1 MSFTLLILAGG
12 LGSRFNGSK
21 QIEGIG
27 PNGELLLEYSIYDA
41 LRQGCSKIVI
51 LSNPECI
58 PKLQLKLNYLTAKV
72 NIVYV
77 NQYEH
82 DPNYP
87 NFRKRPWGTAH
98 AVMSTENYIDENFI
112 LINADDFY
120 GQASYQKAKE
130 LFSSINESRYG
141 LVTYHLRETLSEFG
155 GVSRGICSITNSKLD
170 SISEHTNIYLKNR
183 RITSNEN
190 QTDLS
195 LNDLVSMNMWVFS
208 TSVFKFLR
216 TSFDSFH
223 RSNQFDEKAELYLP
237 EVVNALLKKS
247 IVSVEIKTTDAE
259 WFGLTYSD
267 DLPRAKKMIID
278 AIDKETYPIN
288 MQSNG

>member
-12 LGSRFNGSK
+12 LGSRFNGAK

-27 PNGELLLEYSIYDA
+27 PNEELLLEYSIHDA

-58 PKLQLKLNYLTAKV
+58 PKLQLKLNYLRTKV

-98 AVMSTENYIDENFI
+98 AVLSTENYIDENFI
-112 LINADDFY
+112 IINADDFY
-120 GQASYQKAKE
+120 GQASYEIAKE
-130 LFSSINESRYG
+130 LFNSINESRYG
-141 LVTYHLRETLSEFG
+141 LVSYNLSKTLSEFG
-155 GVSRGICSITNSKLD
+155 GVSRGICSITNSQLV
-170 SISEHTNIYLKNR
+170 SISEHTNIYMKNS

-190 QTDLS
+190 QTGLS

-208 TSVFKFLR
+208 TSVFKYLR
-216 TSFDSFH
+216 ASFNSFYQI
-223 RSNQFDEKAELYLP
+223 NQFDEKAELYLP
-237 EVVNALLKKS
+237 EVINSLLKKS
-247 IVSVEIKTTDAE
+247 MVSVEIKTTYAE

-288 MQSNG
+288 MHSNG

>member
-12 LGSRFNGSK
+12 IGSRFNGSK

-27 PNGELLLEYSIYDA
+27 PNKELLLEYSIHDA

-58 PKLQLKLNYLTAKV
+58 PKLQLKLNYLTDKV

-77 NQYEH
+77 NQYKH

-98 AVMSTENYIDENFI
+98 AVLSTENYIDENFI
-112 LINADDFY
+112 IINADDSY

-130 LFSSINESRYG
+130 LVKSINESRYG
-141 LVTYHLRETLSEFG
+141 LVTYHLSETLSEFG
-155 GVSRGICSITNSKLD
+155 GVSRGICSITNSQLV
-170 SISEHTNIYLKNR
+170 SISEHTNIYMKNR

-190 QTDLS
+190 QTGLS
-195 LNDLVSMNMWVFS
+195 SNDLVSMNMWVFS
-208 TSVFKFLR
+208 TSVFKYLR
-216 TSFDSFH
+216 ASFNSFYQI
-223 RSNQFDEKAELYLP
+223 NQFDEKAELYLP
-237 EVVNALLKKS
+237 EVINALLNKS
-247 IVSVEIKTTDAE
+247 MVSVEIKTTDAE

-288 MQSNG
+288 MHSNG

>member
-27 PNGELLLEYSIYDA
+27 PNGELLLEYSIHDA

-58 PKLQLKLNYLTAKV
+58 PKLQLKLNYLRTKV

-98 AVMSTENYIDENFI
+98 AVLSTENYIDENFI
-112 LINADDFY
+112 IINADDFY
-120 GQASYQKAKE
+120 GQASYEIAKE
-130 LFSSINESRYG
+130 LFKSINESRYG
-141 LVTYHLRETLSEFG
+141 IVTYHLSETLSEFG
-155 GVSRGICSITNSKLD
+155 GVSRGICSITNSQLV
-170 SISEHTNIYLKNR
+170 SISEHTNIYMKNR
-183 RITSNEN
+183 RIISNEN
-190 QTDLS
+190 QTGLS

-216 TSFDSFH
+216 ASFDSFH

-247 IVSVEIKTTDAE
+247 MVSVEIKTTDAE

-288 MQSNG
+288 MHSNG

>member
-12 LGSRFNGSK
+12 LGSRFNGAK

-27 PNGELLLEYSIYDA
+27 PNEELLLEYSIHDA

-58 PKLQLKLNYLTAKV
+58 PKLQLKLNYLRTKV

-98 AVMSTENYIDENFI
+98 AVLSTENYIDENFI
-112 LINADDFY
+112 IINADDFY
-120 GQASYQKAKE
+120 GQASYEIAKE
-130 LFSSINESRYG
+130 LFKSINESRYG
-141 LVTYHLRETLSEFG
+141 LVTYHLSETLSEFG
-155 GVSRGICSITNSKLD
+155 GVSRGICSITNSQLV
-170 SISEHTNIYLKNR
+170 SISEHTNIYMKNR

-190 QTDLS
+190 QTGLS

-288 MQSNG
+288 MHSNG

>member
-41 LRQGCSKIVI
+41 VWQGCSKVVI

-58 PKLQLKLNYLTAKV
+58 SKLQLKLNYLRDKV

-98 AVMSTENYIDENFI
+98 ALLSTENYIDENFI

-120 GQASYQKAKE
+120 GQSSYQKAKE
-130 LFSSINESRYG
+130 LFKSINKSRYG
-141 LVTYHLRETLSEFG
+141 LVTYHLSETLSEFG
-155 GVSRGICSITNSKLD
+155 GVSRGICSVTNFQLV
-170 SISEHTNIYLKNR
+170 SISEHTNIYKKKDG
-183 RITSNEN
+183 ITSNEN
-190 QTDLS
+190 QTGLS
-195 LNDLVSMNMWVFS
+195 SNDLVSMNMWVFS
-208 TSVFKFLR
+208 TSVFNYLR
-216 TSFDSFH
+216 ASFYSFYEI
-223 RSNQFDEKAELYLP
+223 NQFDEEAELYLP
-237 EVVNALLKKS
+237 EVINTLLKKAM
-247 IVSVEIKTTDAE
+247 VTVEVKTTDAD

-267 DLPRAKKMIID
+267 DLLRAKKMIID
-278 AIDKETYPIN
+278 AIDNETYPIN
-288 MQSNG
+288 MHSNG

>member
-27 PNGELLLEYSIYDA
+27 PNEELLLEYSIHDA

-58 PKLQLKLNYLTAKV
+58 PKLQLKLNYLRTKV

-98 AVMSTENYIDENFI
+98 AVLSTENYIDENFI
-112 LINADDFY
+112 IINADDFY
-120 GQASYQKAKE
+120 GQASYEIAKE
-130 LFSSINESRYG
+130 LFKSINESRYG
-141 LVTYHLRETLSEFG
+141 LVTYHLSETLSEFG
-155 GVSRGICSITNSKLD
+155 GVSRGICSITNSQLV
-170 SISEHTNIYLKNR
+170 SISEHTNIYMKNR

-190 QTDLS
+190 QTGLS

-278 AIDKETYPIN
+278 AIDKEMYPIN

>member
-87 NFRKRPWGTAH
+87 KFRKRPWGTAH
-98 AVMSTENYIDENFI
+98 AVLSTENYIDENFMI
-112 LINADDFY
+112 INADDFY
-120 GQASYQKAKE
+120 GQSSYEIAKE
-130 LFSSINESRYG
+130 LFKSINESRYG
-141 LVTYHLRETLSEFG
+141 LVTYYLSETLSEFG
-155 GVSRGICSITNSKLD
+155 GVSRGICSITKSQLV
-170 SISEHTNIYLKNR
+170 SISEHTNIYIKKDG
-183 RITSNEN
+183 ITSNEN
-190 QTDLS
+190 QSGLS
-195 LNDLVSMNMWVFS
+195 SNDLVSMNMWVFS
-208 TSVFKFLR
+208 TSVFKYLR
-216 TSFDSFH
+216 ASFDYFYQI
-223 RSNQFDEKAELYLP
+223 NQFDEKAELYLP
-237 EVVNALLKKS
+237 EVINTLLKKAM
-247 IVSVEIKTTDAE
+247 VTVEVKTTDAE

-267 DLPRAKKMIID
+267 DLPKAKKMIID

-288 MQSNG
+288 MYSNG

>member
-170 SISEHTNIYLKNR
+170 SISEHTNIYMKNR
-183 RITSNEN
+183 SISSNEN
-190 QTDLS
+190 QTGLS

-208 TSVFKFLR
+208 TSVFKYIR
-216 TSFDSFH
+216 ASFNSFYQTY
-223 RSNQFDEKAELYLP
+223 QFDEKAELYLP

-247 IVSVEIKTTDAE
+247 MVSVEIKTTDAE
-259 WFGLTYSD
+259 WFGLTYPD
-267 DLPRAKKMIID
+267 DLSRAKEMIID

-288 MQSNG
+288 MHSNG

>member
-12 LGSRFNGSK
+12 LGSRFNGAK

-27 PNGELLLEYSIYDA
+27 PNEELLLEYSIHDA

-58 PKLQLKLNYLTAKV
+58 PKLQLKLNYLRAKV
-72 NIVYV
+72 DIVYV
-77 NQYEH
+77 NQYEY

-98 AVMSTENYIDENFI
+98 AVLSTENYIDENFI
-112 LINADDFY
+112 IINADDFY
-120 GQASYQKAKE
+120 GQASYEIAKE
-130 LFSSINESRYG
+130 LFKSINESRYG
-141 LVTYHLRETLSEFG
+141 LLTYHLSETLSEFG
-155 GVSRGICSITNSKLD
+155 GVSRGICSITNSQLV
-170 SISEHTNIYLKNR
+170 SISEHTNIYMKNR

-190 QTDLS
+190 QTGLS

-288 MQSNG
+288 MHSNG

>member
-12 LGSRFNGSK
+12 LGSRFNGAK

-27 PNGELLLEYSIYDA
+27 PNEELLLEYSIHDA

-58 PKLQLKLNYLTAKV
+58 PKLQLKLSYLTIKV
-72 NIVYV
+72 DIVYV

-87 NFRKRPWGTAH
+87 KFRKRPWGTAH
-98 AVMSTENYIDENFI
+98 AVLSTENYIDENFI
-112 LINADDFY
+112 IINADDFY
-120 GQASYQKAKE
+120 GQASYEIAKE
-130 LFSSINESRYG
+130 LFKSINESRYG
-141 LVTYHLRETLSEFG
+141 LVTYHLSETLSEFG
-155 GVSRGICSITNSKLD
+155 GVSRGICSITNSQLV
-170 SISEHTNIYLKNR
+170 SISEHTNIYMKNR

-190 QTDLS
+190 QTGLS

-278 AIDKETYPIN
+278 AIDKEMYPIN

>member
-12 LGSRFNGSK
+12 LGSRFNGAK

-27 PNGELLLEYSIYDA
+27 PNEELLLEYSIHDA

-58 PKLQLKLNYLTAKV
+58 PKLQLKLNYLRTKV

-98 AVMSTENYIDENFI
+98 AVLSTENYIDENFI
-112 LINADDFY
+112 IINADDFY
-120 GQASYQKAKE
+120 GQASYEIAKE
-130 LFSSINESRYG
+130 LFKSINESRYG
-141 LVTYHLRETLSEFG
+141 LLTYHLSETLSEFG
-155 GVSRGICSITNSKLD
+155 GVSRGICSITNSQLV
-170 SISEHTNIYLKNR
+170 SISEHTNIYMKNR

-190 QTDLS
+190 QTGLS

-267 DLPRAKKMIID
+267 DLPKAKKMIID
-278 AIDKETYPIN
+278 AIDKEIYPIN
-288 MQSNG
+288 MHSNG

>member
-12 LGSRFNGSK
+12 LGSRFNGAK

-27 PNGELLLEYSIYDA
+27 PNEELLLEYSIHDA

-58 PKLQLKLNYLTAKV
+58 PKLQLKLNYLRTKV

-98 AVMSTENYIDENFI
+98 AVLSTENYIDENFI
-112 LINADDFY
+112 IINADDFY
-120 GQASYQKAKE
+120 GQASYEIAKE
-130 LFSSINESRYG
+130 LFKSINESRYG
-141 LVTYHLRETLSEFG
+141 LVTYHLSEILSQFG
-155 GVSRGICSITNSKLD
+155 GVSRGICSITNSQLV
-170 SISEHTNIYLKNR
+170 SISEHTNIYMKNR

-190 QTDLS
+190 QTGLS

-278 AIDKETYPIN
+278 AIDKGTYPIN
-288 MQSNG
+288 MHSNG

>member
-12 LGSRFNGSK
+12 LGSRFNGAK

-27 PNGELLLEYSIYDA
+27 PNEELLLEYSIHDA

-58 PKLQLKLNYLTAKV
+58 PKLQLKLNYLRTKV

-98 AVMSTENYIDENFI
+98 AVLSTENYIDENFI
-112 LINADDFY
+112 IINADDFY
-120 GQASYQKAKE
+120 GQASYEIAKE
-130 LFSSINESRYG
+130 LFKSINESRYG
-141 LVTYHLRETLSEFG
+141 LLTYHLSETLSEFG
-155 GVSRGICSITNSKLD
+155 GVSRGICSITNSQLV
-170 SISEHTNIYLKNR
+170 SISEHTNIYMKNR

-190 QTDLS
+190 QTGLS

>member
-1 MSFTLLILAGG
+1 MRFTLLILAGG
-12 LGSRFNGSK
+12 LGIRFNGAK

-27 PNGELLLEYSIYDA
+27 PNDELLLEYSIHDA

-58 PKLQLKLNYLTAKV
+58 PKLQLKLNYLRTKV

-98 AVMSTENYIDENFI
+98 AVLSTENCIDENFI
-112 LINADDFY
+112 IINADDFY
-120 GQASYQKAKE
+120 GQASYEIAKE
-130 LFSSINESRYG
+130 LFKSINESRYG
-141 LVTYHLRETLSEFG
+141 LLTYHLSETLSEFG
-155 GVSRGICSITNSKLD
+155 GVSRGICSVTNSQLI
-170 SISEHTNIYLKNR
+170 SISEHTNIYMKNR

-190 QTDLS
+190 QTGLS

-288 MQSNG
+288 MHSNG

>member
-87 NFRKRPWGTAH
+87 KFRKRPWGTAH
-98 AVMSTENYIDENFI
+98 AVLSTENYIDENFI
-112 LINADDFY
+112 IINADDFY
-120 GQASYQKAKE
+120 GQASYEIAKE
-130 LFSSINESRYG
+130 LFKSINESRYG
-141 LVTYHLRETLSEFG
+141 LLTYHLSETLS
-155 GVSRGICSITNSKLD
+155 
-170 SISEHTNIYLKNR
+170 
-183 RITSNEN
+183 
-190 QTDLS
+190 
-195 LNDLVSMNMWVFS
+195 
-208 TSVFKFLR
+208 
-216 TSFDSFH
+216 
-223 RSNQFDEKAELYLP
+223 
-237 EVVNALLKKS
+237 
-247 IVSVEIKTTDAE
+247 
-259 WFGLTYSD
+259 
-267 DLPRAKKMIID
+267 
-278 AIDKETYPIN
+278 
-288 MQSNG
+288 

>member
-12 LGSRFNGSK
+12 LGSRFNGAK

-27 PNGELLLEYSIYDA
+27 PNEELLLEYSIHDA

-58 PKLQLKLNYLTAKV
+58 PKLQLKLNYLRTKV

-98 AVMSTENYIDENFI
+98 AVLSTENYIDENFI
-112 LINADDFY
+112 IINADDFY
-120 GQASYQKAKE
+120 GQASYEIAKE
-130 LFSSINESRYG
+130 LFKSINESRYG
-141 LVTYHLRETLSEFG
+141 LLTYHLSETLSEFG
-155 GVSRGICSITNSKLD
+155 GVSRGICSITNSQLV
-170 SISEHTNIYLKNR
+170 SISEHTNIYMKNR

-190 QTDLS
+190 QTGLS

-288 MQSNG
+288 MHSNG

>member
-27 PNGELLLEYSIYDA
+27 PNGELLLEYSIHDA

-58 PKLQLKLNYLTAKV
+58 PKLQLKLNYLRTKV

-98 AVMSTENYIDENFI
+98 AVLSTENYIDENFI
-112 LINADDFY
+112 IINADDFY
-120 GQASYQKAKE
+120 GQASYEIAKE
-130 LFSSINESRYG
+130 LFKSINESRYG
-141 LVTYHLRETLSEFG
+141 LLTYHLSETLSEFG
-155 GVSRGICSITNSKLD
+155 GVSRGICSITNSQLV
-170 SISEHTNIYLKNR
+170 SISEHTNIYMKNR

-190 QTDLS
+190 QTGLS

-288 MQSNG
+288 MHSNG

>member
-12 LGSRFNGSK
+12 IGSRFNGSK

-27 PNGELLLEYSIYDA
+27 PNKELLLEYSIHDA
-41 LRQGCSKIVI
+41 IRQGCSKIVI

-58 PKLQLKLNYLTAKV
+58 PKLQLKLNYLTDKV

-77 NQYEH
+77 NQYKH

-98 AVMSTENYIDENFI
+98 AVLSTENYIDENFI
-112 LINADDFY
+112 IINADDSY

-130 LFSSINESRYG
+130 LVKSINESRYG
-141 LVTYHLRETLSEFG
+141 LVTYHLSETLSEFG
-155 GVSRGICSITNSKLD
+155 GVSRGICSITNSQLV
-170 SISEHTNIYLKNR
+170 SISEHTNIYMKNR
-183 RITSNEN
+183 RITSSEN
-190 QTDLS
+190 QTGLTS
-195 LNDLVSMNMWVFS
+195 NDLVSMNMWVFS
-208 TSVFKFLR
+208 TSVFKYLR
-216 TSFDSFH
+216 ASFNSFYQI
-223 RSNQFDEKAELYLP
+223 NQFDEKAELYLP
-237 EVVNALLKKS
+237 EVINALLNKS
-247 IVSVEIKTTDAE
+247 MVSVEIKTTDAE

-288 MQSNG
+288 MHSNG

>member
-12 LGSRFNGSK
+12 LGSRFKGSK

-27 PNGELLLEYSIYDA
+27 PNEELLLEYSIHDA

-58 PKLQLKLNYLTAKV
+58 PKLQLKLSYLTTKV
-72 NIVYV
+72 DIVYV

-98 AVMSTENYIDENFI
+98 AVLSTENHIDEYFI
-112 LINADDFY
+112 IINADDFY
-120 GQASYQKAKE
+120 GQVSYQKAKE

-141 LVTYHLRETLSEFG
+141 LVTYHLSKTLSEFG
-155 GVSRGICSITNSKLD
+155 GVSRGICKTENNQLASVL
-170 SISEHTNIYLKNR
+170 EHTNIIMKNST
-183 RITSNEN
+183 ITSNES
-190 QTDLS
+190 QTS
-195 LNDLVSMNMWVFS
+195 LYPNDLVSMNMWVFS
-208 TSVFKFLR
+208 TSVFKYIR
-216 TSFDSFH
+216 ASFDSFY
-223 RSNQFDEKAELYLP
+223 RSNQFDEKIELYLP
-237 EVVNALLKKS
+237 EVINALLKRAM
-247 IVSVEIKTTDAE
+247 ISVEIKTTDAE

-267 DLPRAKKMIID
+267 DLPRAKKMIIE

-288 MQSNG
+288 MHSNG

>member
-12 LGSRFNGSK
+12 IGSRFNGSK

-27 PNGELLLEYSIYDA
+27 PNKELLLEYSIHDA
-41 LRQGCSKIVI
+41 IRQGCSKIVI

-58 PKLQLKLNYLTAKV
+58 PKLQLKLNYLTDKV

-98 AVMSTENYIDENFI
+98 AVLSTENYIDENFI
-112 LINADDFY
+112 IINADDSY

-130 LFSSINESRYG
+130 LVKSINESRYG
-141 LVTYHLRETLSEFG
+141 LVTYHLSETLSEFG
-155 GVSRGICSITNSKLD
+155 GVSRGICSITNSQLV
-170 SISEHTNIYLKNR
+170 SISEHTNIYMKNR

-190 QTDLS
+190 QTGLS
-195 LNDLVSMNMWVFS
+195 SNDLVSMNMWVFS
-208 TSVFKFLR
+208 TSVFKYLR
-216 TSFDSFH
+216 ASFNSFYQI
-223 RSNQFDEKAELYLP
+223 NQFDEKAELYLP
-237 EVVNALLKKS
+237 EVINALLNKS
-247 IVSVEIKTTDAE
+247 MVSVEIKTTDAE

-288 MQSNG
+288 MHSNG

>member
-27 PNGELLLEYSIYDA
+27 PNGELLLEYSIHDA

-51 LSNPECI
+51 LSNSECI
-58 PKLQLKLNYLTAKV
+58 PKLQLKLNYLRTKV

-98 AVMSTENYIDENFI
+98 AVLSTENYIDENFI
-112 LINADDFY
+112 IINADDFY
-120 GQASYQKAKE
+120 GQASYEIAKE
-130 LFSSINESRYG
+130 LFKSINESRYG
-141 LVTYHLRETLSEFG
+141 LLTYHLSETLSEFG
-155 GVSRGICSITNSKLD
+155 GVSRGICSITNSQLV
-170 SISEHTNIYLKNR
+170 SISEHTNIYMKNR

-190 QTDLS
+190 QTGLS

>member
-12 LGSRFNGSK
+12 LGSRFNGAK

-27 PNGELLLEYSIYDA
+27 PNGELLLEYSIHDA

-58 PKLQLKLNYLTAKV
+58 PKLQLKLSYLTTKV
-72 NIVYV
+72 DIVYV

-87 NFRKRPWGTAH
+87 KFRKRPWGTAH
-98 AVMSTENYIDENFI
+98 AVLSTENYIDENFI
-112 LINADDFY
+112 IINGDDFY
-120 GQASYQKAKE
+120 GQASYKKAIE
-130 LFSSINESRYG
+130 LFSNINESRYG
-141 LVTYHLRETLSEFG
+141 LVTYHLSETLSEFG
-155 GVSRGICSITNSKLD
+155 GVSRGICSITNSQLV
-170 SISEHTNIYLKNR
+170 SISEHTNIYMKNR

-190 QTDLS
+190 QTGLS

-208 TSVFKFLR
+208 TSVFKYLR
-216 TSFDSFH
+216 ASFNSFYQI
-223 RSNQFDEKAELYLP
+223 NKFDEKAELYLP

-247 IVSVEIKTTDAE
+247 MVSVEIKTTDAE
-259 WFGLTYSD
+259 WFGLTYSS
-267 DLPRAKKMIID
+267 DLLRAKKMIID
-278 AIDKETYPIN
+278 NLDKGTYPIN
-288 MQSNG
+288 MHFNG

>member
-12 LGSRFNGSK
+12 IGSRFNGSK

-27 PNGELLLEYSIYDA
+27 PNKELLLEYSIHDTI
-41 LRQGCSKIVI
+41 RQGCSKIVI

-58 PKLQLKLNYLTAKV
+58 PKLQLKLNYLTDKV

-98 AVMSTENYIDENFI
+98 AVLSTENYIDENFI
-112 LINADDFY
+112 IINADDSY

-130 LFSSINESRYG
+130 LVKSINESRYG
-141 LVTYHLRETLSEFG
+141 LVTYHLSETLSEFG
-155 GVSRGICSITNSKLD
+155 GVSRGICSITNSQLV
-170 SISEHTNIYLKNR
+170 SISEHTNIYMKNR

-190 QTDLS
+190 QTGLS
-195 LNDLVSMNMWVFS
+195 SNDLVSMNMWVFS
-208 TSVFKFLR
+208 TSVFKYLR
-216 TSFDSFH
+216 ASFNSFYQI
-223 RSNQFDEKAELYLP
+223 NQFDEKAELYLP
-237 EVVNALLKKS
+237 EVINALLNKS
-247 IVSVEIKTTDAE
+247 MVSVEIKTTDAE

-288 MQSNG
+288 MHSNG

>member
-27 PNGELLLEYSIYDA
+27 PNGELLLEYSIHDA

-58 PKLQLKLNYLTAKV
+58 PKLQLKLNYLRTKV

-98 AVMSTENYIDENFI
+98 AVLSTENYIDENFI
-112 LINADDFY
+112 IINADDFY
-120 GQASYQKAKE
+120 GQASYEIAKE
-130 LFSSINESRYG
+130 LFNSINESRYG
-141 LVTYHLRETLSEFG
+141 LVTYHLSETLSEFG
-155 GVSRGICSITNSKLD
+155 GVSRGICSITNSQLV
-170 SISEHTNIYLKNR
+170 SISEHTNIYMKNR
-183 RITSNEN
+183 RIISNEN
-190 QTDLS
+190 QTGLS

-216 TSFDSFH
+216 ASFDSFH

-237 EVVNALLKKS
+237 EVVNALLKKAM
-247 IVSVEIKTTDAE
+247 VSVEIKTTDAE

-288 MQSNG
+288 MHSNG

>member
-27 PNGELLLEYSIYDA
+27 PNGELLLEYSIHDA

-58 PKLQLKLNYLTAKV
+58 PKLQLKLYYLRTKV

-98 AVMSTENYIDENFI
+98 AVLSTENYIDENFI
-112 LINADDFY
+112 IINADDFY
-120 GQASYQKAKE
+120 GQASYEIAKE
-130 LFSSINESRYG
+130 LFKSINESRYG
-141 LVTYHLRETLSEFG
+141 LLTYHLSETLSEFG
-155 GVSRGICSITNSKLD
+155 GVSRGICSITNSQLV
-170 SISEHTNIYLKNR
+170 SISEHTNIYMKNR

-190 QTDLS
+190 QTGLS

-288 MQSNG
+288 MHSNG

>member
-41 LRQGCSKIVI
+41 LWQGCSKVVI

-58 PKLQLKLNYLTAKV
+58 PNLQLKLNYLTDKV

-77 NQYEH
+77 NQYKY

-130 LFSSINESRYG
+130 LFSSINESQYG
-141 LVTYHLRETLSEFG
+141 LVTYHLRETLSDFG

-170 SISEHTNIYLKNR
+170 SISEHTNINLKNR

-190 QTDLS
+190 QTGLNS
-195 LNDLVSMNMWVFS
+195 NDLVSMNMWIFS
-208 TSVFKFLR
+208 TSVFKYLR
-216 TSFDSFH
+216 ASFNSFYQI
-223 RSNQFDEKAELYLP
+223 NQFDERAELYLP
-237 EVVNALLKKS
+237 EVVNSLLKKS
-247 IVSVEIKTTDAE
+247 MVSVEIKTTDAE

-267 DLPRAKKMIID
+267 DLPKAKKMIID

-288 MQSNG
+288 MNFNG

>member
-12 LGSRFNGSK
+12 IGRRFNGSK

-27 PNGELLLEYSIYDA
+27 PNKELLLEYSIHDA
-41 LRQGCSKIVI
+41 IRQGCSKIVI

-58 PKLQLKLNYLTAKV
+58 PKLQLKLNYLTDKV

-98 AVMSTENYIDENFI
+98 AVLSTENYIDENFI
-112 LINADDFY
+112 IINADDSY

-130 LFSSINESRYG
+130 LVKSINESRYG
-141 LVTYHLRETLSEFG
+141 LVTYHLSETLSEFG
-155 GVSRGICSITNSKLD
+155 GVSRGICSITNSQLV
-170 SISEHTNIYLKNR
+170 SISEHTNIYMKNR

-190 QTDLS
+190 QTGLS
-195 LNDLVSMNMWVFS
+195 SNDLVSMNMWVFS
-208 TSVFKFLR
+208 TSVFKYLR
-216 TSFDSFH
+216 ASFNSFYQI
-223 RSNQFDEKAELYLP
+223 NQFDEKAELYLP
-237 EVVNALLKKS
+237 EVINALLNKS
-247 IVSVEIKTTDAE
+247 MVSVEIKTTDAE

-288 MQSNG
+288 MHSNG

>member
-12 LGSRFNGSK
+12 LGSRFNRSK

-58 PKLQLKLNYLTAKV
+58 PKLQLKLNYLRAKV

-77 NQYEH
+77 NQYKH

-87 NFRKRPWGTAH
+87 NFRKRPWGTTH
-98 AVMSTENYIDENFI
+98 AVLSTENYIDENFI
-112 LINADDFY
+112 IINADDFY
-120 GQASYQKAKE
+120 GQASYEIAKE
-130 LFSSINESRYG
+130 LFPSINDSKYG
-141 LVTYHLRETLSEFG
+141 LVTYHLSETLSEFG
-155 GVSRGICSITNSKLD
+155 GVSRGICRITNGQLI
-170 SISEHTNIYLKNR
+170 SILEHTNIYMKKGG
-183 RITSNEN
+183 ITSNEN
-190 QTDLS
+190 ETGLS
-195 LNDLVSMNMWVFS
+195 PNELVSMNMWVFS
-208 TSVFKFLR
+208 TSVFKYLR
-216 TSFDSFH
+216 AYFDSFFQI
-223 RSNQFDEKAELYLP
+223 NQFDVNAELYLP
-237 EVVNALLKKS
+237 HVINALLKES
-247 IVSVEIKTTDAE
+247 IVSVKVKATDAE

-288 MQSNG
+288 MHSNG

>member
-27 PNGELLLEYSIYDA
+27 PNEELLLEYSIHDA

-58 PKLQLKLNYLTAKV
+58 PKLQLKLNYLRAKV
-72 NIVYV
+72 DIAYV
-77 NQYEH
+77 NQYKH

-98 AVMSTENYIDENFI
+98 AVLSTENYIDENFI
-112 LINADDFY
+112 IINADDFY
-120 GQASYQKAKE
+120 GQVSYEIAKE
-130 LFSSINESRYG
+130 LFNSINESRYG
-141 LVTYHLRETLSEFG
+141 LVTYHLSKTLSEFG
-155 GVSRGICSITNSKLD
+155 GVSRGICSVTNSKLD
-170 SISEHTNIYLKNR
+170 SISEHTNIYMKNR
-183 RITSNEN
+183 SISSNEN
-190 QTDLS
+190 QTGLS

-208 TSVFKFLR
+208 TSVFKYIR
-216 TSFDSFH
+216 ASFNSFYQT
-223 RSNQFDEKAELYLP
+223 NQFDEKAELYLP
-237 EVVNALLKKS
+237 EVVNKLLKKS
-247 IVSVEIKTTDAE
+247 MVSVEIKTTDAE

-267 DLPRAKKMIID
+267 DLPRAKKMIIE

-288 MQSNG
+288 MHSNG

>member
-12 LGSRFNGSK
+12 LGSRFNGAK

-27 PNGELLLEYSIYDA
+27 PNEELLLEYSIHDA

-58 PKLQLKLNYLTAKV
+58 PKLQLKLNYLRTKV

-98 AVMSTENYIDENFI
+98 AVLSTENYIDENFI
-112 LINADDFY
+112 IINADDFY
-120 GQASYQKAKE
+120 GQASYEIAKE
-130 LFSSINESRYG
+130 LFKSINESRYG
-141 LVTYHLRETLSEFG
+141 LLTYHLSETLSEFG
-155 GVSRGICSITNSKLD
+155 GVSRGICSITNSQLV
-170 SISEHTNIYLKNR
+170 SISEHTNIYMKNR

-190 QTDLS
+190 QTGLS

-247 IVSVEIKTTDAE
+247 IVSVEIKITDAE
-259 WFGLTYSD
+259 WFG
-267 DLPRAKKMIID
+267 
-278 AIDKETYPIN
+278 
-288 MQSNG
+288 

>member
-12 LGSRFNGSK
+12 LGSRFNGAK

-27 PNGELLLEYSIYDA
+27 PNEELLLEYSIHDA

-58 PKLQLKLNYLTAKV
+58 PKLQLKLNYLRTKV

-98 AVMSTENYIDENFI
+98 AVLSTENYIDENFI
-112 LINADDFY
+112 IINADDFY
-120 GQASYQKAKE
+120 GQASYEIAKE
-130 LFSSINESRYG
+130 LFKSINESRYG
-141 LVTYHLRETLSEFG
+141 LVTYHLSETLSEFG
-155 GVSRGICSITNSKLD
+155 GVSRGICSITNSQLV
-170 SISEHTNIYLKNR
+170 SISEHTNIYMKNR

-190 QTDLS
+190 QTGLS

-278 AIDKETYPIN
+278 AIDKEMYPIN

>member
-12 LGSRFNGSK
+12 LGSRFNGAK

-27 PNGELLLEYSIYDA
+27 PNEELLLEYSIHDA

-58 PKLQLKLNYLTAKV
+58 PKLQLKLNYLRTKV

-98 AVMSTENYIDENFI
+98 AVLSTENYIDENFI
-112 LINADDFY
+112 IINADDFY
-120 GQASYQKAKE
+120 GQASYEIAKE
-130 LFSSINESRYG
+130 LFKSINESRYG
-141 LVTYHLRETLSEFG
+141 LLTYHLSETLSEFG
-155 GVSRGICSITNSKLD
+155 GVSRGICSITNSQLV
-170 SISEHTNIYLKNR
+170 SISEHTNIYMKNR

-190 QTDLS
+190 QTGLS

-247 IVSVEIKTTDAE
+247 IVSVEIKITDAE

-288 MQSNG
+288 MHSNG

>member
-12 LGSRFNGSK
+12 LGSRFNGAK

-27 PNGELLLEYSIYDA
+27 PNEELLLEYSIHDA

-58 PKLQLKLNYLTAKV
+58 PKLQLKLNYLRTKV

-98 AVMSTENYIDENFI
+98 AVLSTENYIDENFI
-112 LINADDFY
+112 IINADDFY
-120 GQASYQKAKE
+120 GQASYEIAKE
-130 LFSSINESRYG
+130 LFKSINESRYG
-141 LVTYHLRETLSEFG
+141 LLTYHLSETLSEFG
-155 GVSRGICSITNSKLD
+155 GVSRGICSITNSQLV
-170 SISEHTNIYLKNR
+170 SISEHTNIYMKNR
-183 RITSNEN
+183 RIISNEN
-190 QTDLS
+190 QTGLS

-247 IVSVEIKTTDAE
+247 IVSVEIKITDAE

-288 MQSNG
+288 MHSNG

>member
-12 LGSRFNGSK
+12 IGSRFNGSK

-27 PNGELLLEYSIYDA
+27 PNKELLLEYSIHDA
-41 LRQGCSKIVI
+41 IRQGCSKIVI

-58 PKLQLKLNYLTAKV
+58 PKLQLKLNYLTDKV

-98 AVMSTENYIDENFI
+98 AVLSTENYIDENFI
-112 LINADDFY
+112 IINADDSY

-130 LFSSINESRYG
+130 LVKSINESRYG
-141 LVTYHLRETLSEFG
+141 LVTYHLSETLSEFG
-155 GVSRGICSITNSKLD
+155 GVSRGICSITNSQLV
-170 SISEHTNIYLKNR
+170 SISEHTNIYMKNR
-183 RITSNEN
+183 RITSSEN
-190 QTDLS
+190 QTGLTS
-195 LNDLVSMNMWVFS
+195 NDLVSMNMWVFS
-208 TSVFKFLR
+208 TSVFKYLR
-216 TSFDSFH
+216 ASFNSFYQI
-223 RSNQFDEKAELYLP
+223 NQFDEKAELYLP
-237 EVVNALLKKS
+237 EVINALLNKS
-247 IVSVEIKTTDAE
+247 MVSVEIKTTDAE

-288 MQSNG
+288 MHSNG

>member
-27 PNGELLLEYSIYDA
+27 PNGELLLEYSIHDS

-58 PKLQLKLNYLTAKV
+58 PKLQLKLSYLTTKV
-72 NIVYV
+72 DIVYV
-77 NQYEH
+77 NQYMH

-87 NFRKRPWGTAH
+87 NFRKKPWGTAH
-98 AVMSTENYIDENFI
+98 AVLSTENYIDENFI
-112 LINADDFY
+112 IINADDFY
-120 GQASYQKAKE
+120 GRSSYQSAKE
-130 LFSSINESRYG
+130 LFKSINKSRYG
-141 LVTYHLRETLSEFG
+141 LVTYHLSETLSKFG
-155 GVSRGICSITNSKLD
+155 GVSRGICRITKGQLF
-170 SISEHTNIYLKNR
+170 SISEHTNIYMEKGG
-183 RITSNEN
+183 ITSNEN
-190 QTDLS
+190 QTGLS
-195 LNDLVSMNMWVFS
+195 PNELVSMNMWVFS
-208 TSVFKFLR
+208 TSVFKYLR
-216 TSFDSFH
+216 AYFDSFYQI
-223 RSNQFDEKAELYLP
+223 NQFDDKTELYLP
-237 EVVNALLKKS
+237 DVINALLKKS
-247 IVSVEIKTTDAE
+247 MVSVEVKATNAE

-288 MQSNG
+288 MHSNG

>member
-12 LGSRFNGSK
+12 LGSRFNGAK

-27 PNGELLLEYSIYDA
+27 PNEELLLEYSIHDA

-58 PKLQLKLNYLTAKV
+58 PKLQLKLNYLRAKV
-72 NIVYV
+72 YIAYV
-77 NQYEH
+77 NQYKH

-98 AVMSTENYIDENFI
+98 AVLSTENYIDENFI
-112 LINADDFY
+112 IINADDFY
-120 GQASYQKAKE
+120 GQVSYEIAKE
-130 LFSSINESRYG
+130 LFNSINESRYG
-141 LVTYHLRETLSEFG
+141 LVTYHLSKTLSEFG
-155 GVSRGICSITNSKLD
+155 GVSRGICKTENDQLASVL
-170 SISEHTNIYLKNR
+170 EHTNIIMKNST
-183 RITSNEN
+183 ITSNEN
-190 QTDLS
+190 QTGLS
-195 LNDLVSMNMWVFS
+195 SNDLVSMNMWVFS
-208 TSVFKFLR
+208 TSVFKYLR
-216 TSFDSFH
+216 ASFNSFYQI
-223 RSNQFDEKAELYLP
+223 NQFDEKAELYLP
-237 EVVNALLKKS
+237 EVINSLLKKS
-247 IVSVEIKTTDAE
+247 MVSVEIKTTDAE

-288 MQSNG
+288 MHSNG